1 MFKQARL
8 ACTPKMETTTQQSKI
23 DDEYAD
29 DDLGVDLSQQE
40 EEEGDKDPEAF
51 VGSRGSQYGGES
63 TLLYDQFQLHS
74 SQKKNHQLLLLK
86 VRFAVSIANSLPFC
100 RIVCSG

>member
-1 MFKQARL
+1 
-8 ACTPKMETTTQQSKI
+8 METTTQQSKI

-29 DDLGVDLSQQE
+29 DDLGVDLNQQ

-74 SQKKNHQLLLLK
+74 SQKKNHQLILLK
-86 VRFAVSIANSLPFC
+86 VRLVVSIVNSLFFC
-100 RIVCSG
+100 RIVCLG

>member
-1 MFKQARL
+1 
-8 ACTPKMETTTQQSKI
+8 METTTQQSKI

-29 DDLGVDLSQQE
+29 DDLGVDLNQQ

-74 SQKKNHQLLLLK
+74 SQKKNHQLILLK
-86 VRFAVSIANSLPFC
+86 VRLVVSIVNSLFFVGLC
-100 RIVCSG
+100 V

>member
-1 MFKQARL
+1 
-8 ACTPKMETTTQQSKI
+8 METATQQSKI

-29 DDLGVDLSQQE
+29 DDLGVDMNQQE

-74 SQKKNHQLLLLK
+74 SQKKNHQLILLK
-86 VRFAVSIANSLPFC
+86 VRFGVSIVTNSLFFVGLC
-100 RIVCSG
+100 V